1 MCYIYPMRPTN
12 EQIDDELSRIEN
24 SCLKEKRGGPFG
36 AFIFDKSGNIVASA
50 QNAVIAKNDPTA
62 HAEIEAIRAAC
73 AKLGTYDLSGY
84 SIYASGYPCPM
95 CMAAILWAKIDALY
109 YSASYADAE
118 KIGFRDDFISAA
130 LGGGKNSIEPK
141 LLKIERIKSERLDRI
156 YASYAKIGKV
166 Y

>member
-1 MCYIYPMRPTN
+1 MCYPYPMRPTN
-12 EQIDDELSRIEN
+12 EQIDEELSRIEN

-118 KIGFRDDFISAA
+118 RIGFRDNFISAA
-130 LGGGKNSIEPK
+130 LDGGKNAIEPK